1 MEGVFGMAERNKEQS
16 AEDQAENQ
24 LEEQKKEAF
33 RVGVGVFVL
42 LAAFTIGE
50 YWIGSVAASWWA
62 PLLAIA
68 AMKAFLI
75 MRDYMHVG
83 RLFAGEEEGHE

>member
-1 MEGVFGMAERNKEQS
+1 MAENKEAQ
-16 AEDQAENQ
+16 AAGNQAESQ

-33 RVGVGVFVL
+33 RVGLGVFIL
-42 LAAFTIGE
+42 LAAFTLGE
-50 YWIGSVAASWWA
+50 YWIGAVAATWWA

-75 MRDYMHVG
+75 IRDYMHVG